1 MPHIRIPIG
10 SDKPGM
16 DATLLAMLDTGAGC
30 NLGRKSYHLQ
40 VQQRCPDLVASV
52 ESADTNKEW
61 TDIHIGSIEDKG
73 SPIIISAVIVYRTP
87 FVHDG
92 HPIELRIGLA
102 ENAAINTII
111 GMPFLRAARAVLHFQ
126 GSQHS
131 PDQLVCPR
139 LGVTLPITMQTTV
152 CTDEPV
158 SVETPDRRSLVTF
171 SASPEARP
179 GYLVSPDTAAL
190 VNPQME
196 TRQAEDGDDFLV
208 WNMN

>member
-1 MPHIRIPIG
+1 M
-10 SDKPGM
+10 
-16 DATLLAMLDTGAGC
+16 
-30 NLGRKSYHLQ
+30 
-40 VQQRCPDLVASV
+40 
-52 ESADTNKEW
+52 
-61 TDIHIGSIEDKG
+61 
-73 SPIIISAVIVYRTP
+73 IVYRTP
-87 FVHDG
+87 FVLDG
-92 HPIELRIGLA
+92 HPIELRVGFA

-111 GMPFLRAARAVLHFQ
+111 GMPFLRATRAVLHFQ

-139 LGVTLPITMQTTV
+139 LGVTLPVTMQTTV

-158 SVETPDRRSLVTF
+158 CVETPDRRSLVTF
-171 SASPEARP
+171 SASHEARP
-179 GYLVSPDTAAL
+179 GYLVSPNTAAL